1 MYFHARLAPL
11 RRPLVVWLALLIAV
25 LGAITPT
32 LSRAMVA
39 AHAGTEPGFV
49 VCTQTGPRWV
59 ALADASESP
68 AERDS
73 ALNIEHCPFC
83 LHATH
88 SVAPPPHVLIHLFAV
103 SGGFKVPTVRQ
114 AFLFLPHFAL
124 TPPSRGP
131 PDFG

>member
-1 MYFHARLAPL
+1 
-11 RRPLVVWLALLIAV
+11 
-25 LGAITPT
+25 
-32 LSRAMVA
+32 MVA

-88 SVAPPPHVLIHLFAV
+88 GLAPPPHVSFHDFGVLSEPV
-103 SGGFKVPTVRQ
+103 VPALGQ
-114 AFLFLPHFAL
+114 AFLSIRQPAHLP
-124 TPPSRGP
+124 PPRGP
-131 PDFG
+131 PLGEMLLHK